1 MVCRHRPKA
10 AQKDS
15 CLCCTLMKS
24 SQDYCVNRAE
34 TYDVVKLIS
43 NTVYV
48 TAGNLR
54 RCAINTI
61 FCSNVRNRLLLYLH
75 LRATVSCLYEMIN
88 RTFSFV
94 QIETGEV
101 VLISYRDP
109 VKFQKILYV
118 VDGAYVTLVIY
129 RILTNPKS
137 SVEVKVK
144 S

>member
-1 MVCRHRPKA
+1 MSTSKYCLPAVHRKNPYYLMGDVYLWSA
-10 AQKDS
+10 AQKVS

-34 TYDVVKLIS
+34 TYDVAKLIS
-43 NTVYV
+43 NTVSV

-54 RCAINTI
+54 RRAINTI

-94 QIETGEV
+94 QIETG
-101 VLISYRDP
+101 
-109 VKFQKILYV
+109 
-118 VDGAYVTLVIY
+118 
-129 RILTNPKS
+129 
-137 SVEVKVK
+137 
-144 S
+144 